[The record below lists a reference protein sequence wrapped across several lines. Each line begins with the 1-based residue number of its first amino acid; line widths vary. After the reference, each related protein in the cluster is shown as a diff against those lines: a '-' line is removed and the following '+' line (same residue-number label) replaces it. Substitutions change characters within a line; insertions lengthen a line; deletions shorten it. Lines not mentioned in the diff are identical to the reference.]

1 MQHGSILQS
10 QNRSRFGAEQDI
22 SAINVIKLQ
31 EELPL
36 RVHQTQADEFSIID
50 QMNEDSVDAAPISK
64 YREAK
69 LIQIQKM
76 QIEELQ
82 RGLKQ
87 KQAQQEVQA
96 QILRQQQ

>member
-1 MQHGSILQS
+1 M
-10 QNRSRFGAEQDI
+10 
-22 SAINVIKLQ
+22 
-31 EELPL
+31 
-36 RVHQTQADEFSIID
+36 
-50 QMNEDSVDAAPISK
+50 SK

-69 LIQIQKM
+69 MIQIQKM

-96 QILRQQQ
+96 

>member
-1 MQHGSILQS
+1 MSS
-10 QNRSRFGAEQDI
+10 
-22 SAINVIKLQ
+22 INVIKLSEDQ
-31 EELPL
+31 PL
-36 RVHQTQADEFSIID
+36 RTQQQPPADEFSIID
-50 QMNEDSVDAAPISK
+50 QINQDSVSAPISK

-96 QILRQQQ
+96 

>member
-10 QNRSRFGAEQDI
+10 QNRSRVPEQDI
-22 SAINVIKLQ
+22 SSINVIKLSEDQ
-31 EELPL
+31 PL
-36 RVHQTQADEFSIID
+36 RSQQPADEFSIID
-50 QMNEDSVDAAPISK
+50 QINQDSVSAPMSK

-87 KQAQQEVQA
+87 K
-96 QILRQQQ
+96 